1 MFRDFRQYFVDFSVN
16 RGIISG
22 IDKRFDVDEILDDI
36 PTVSLIFNRLDSWQ
50 QLFNVLGWGNGSR
63 GYHLCA

>member
-1 MFRDFRQYFVDFSVN
+1 MNERTESCDYHLSTIAETTRSLIN
-16 RGIISG
+16 R
-22 IDKRFDVDEILDDI
+22 LDDI

-50 QLFNVLGWGNGSR
+50 QLFNVLGRGNGSR